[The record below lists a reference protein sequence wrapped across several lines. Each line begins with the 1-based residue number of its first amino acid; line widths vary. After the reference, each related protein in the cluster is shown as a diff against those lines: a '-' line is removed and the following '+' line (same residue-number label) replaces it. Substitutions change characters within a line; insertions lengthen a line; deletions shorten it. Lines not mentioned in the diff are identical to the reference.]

1 MMLLKLLR
9 SKLFWVQLG
18 LASLLSIGLLFA
30 LMRYL
35 KVYTKHGQEIVV
47 PDLLDLHV
55 DQLAGVLETFHL
67 QPVVVDSAYL
77 KGKPARLIYDQ
88 DPKPGS
94 KVKEGRSIYV
104 SITSSNTPKVRVP
117 ELVDL
122 SLRKATIDLKNLGL
136 ELGELI
142 MRPDIASNVVLEMQQ
157 NGKKISAGKEIPK
170 GSFVDLVVGIYNVDS
185 VISVPN
191 LVGLTIDEARF
202 YLSENALYLGMV
214 QFEGAI
220 SDTAKAL
227 VIRQIPEISDEE
239 QITTMSYVD
248 IWVAEN

>member
-1 MMLLKLLR
+1 MIGRLLR
-9 SKLFWVQLG
+9 SKLFWIQL
-18 LASLLSIGLLFA
+18 AIALLISMGLLFG

-35 KVYTKHGQEIVV
+35 KVYTKHGQEIEV

-55 DQLAGVLETFHL
+55 DQLPSLLATYQL
-67 QPVVVDSAYL
+67 QHVVVDSSYL
-77 KGKPARLIYDQ
+77 KGKPAQLVYDQ

-104 SITSSNTPKVRVP
+104 SITSSNTPKVLVP

-136 ELGELI
+136 ELGTLI
-142 MRPDIASNVVLEMQQ
+142 MRPDIANNVVLEMQR
-157 NGKKISAGKEIPK
+157 NGKKILAGKEIPK
-170 GSFVDLVVGIYNVDS
+170 GSAIDLVVGIYNVDS
-185 VISVPN
+185 MVSVPN
-191 LVGLTIDEARF
+191 LVGLTIEEARF
-202 YLSENALYLGMV
+202 YLSENALYLGMI
-214 QFEGAI
+214 QYEGAI
-220 SDTAKAL
+220 SDTSRAL
-227 VIRQIPEISDEE
+227 VIRQNPEISDEE